1 VNSMT
6 GFAESGEENGRRRIE
21 VVVQGWNH
29 RNLDIVLRL
38 PEELRSREAELRD
51 RIARLVRRG
60 RCDLSIRVQTIDPRG
75 ARPLIDPDAV
85 RRLQEQARD
94 LVEEGRVIPTL
105 TLGDLLRSA
114 GALGPEPGAVAWE
127 EGDLALLESAVDEA
141 LVGFARARG
150 LEGARLA
157 SILEQGRRALL
168 DLVDSLEARRAAV
181 VELQGAAWRSRLE
194 EILANGPDGIPG
206 DRVAQEVAIL
216 IERGD
221 VREELDRLRAH
232 LDHFAEAAGGDGAVG
247 KRLDFLAQEILRE
260 LNTLGAKSRDSDL
273 TRLVVEAKVICEQ
286 LREQIQNVE

>member
-1 VNSMT
+1 MT
-6 GFAESGEENGRRRIE
+6 GFAESGQENGRRRIE
-21 VVVQGWNH
+21 VVAQGWNH

-38 PEELRSREAELRD
+38 PEELRSREAELRE

-60 RCDLSIRVQTIDPRG
+60 RCDLSIRVQTIDPGG
-75 ARPLIDPDAV
+75 ARPLVDPNAV
-85 RRLQEQARD
+85 RRLHDQVRD
-94 LVEEGRVIPTL
+94 LVEEGKVIPTL
-105 TLGDLLRSA
+105 TLGDLLRSSA
-114 GALGPEPGAVAWE
+114 ALGPDSGAVAWE
-127 EGDLALLESAVDEA
+127 DGDLAVLENAVGEA
-141 LVGFARARG
+141 LAGFARARA

-157 SILEQGRRALL
+157 SILEQGRRELL
-168 DLVDSLEARRAAV
+168 DLVDRLEARRAAV

-232 LDHFAEAAGGDGAVG
+232 LDHFAQAAGGDGAVG

-260 LNTLGAKSRDSDL
+260 LNTLGAKSRDSEL